1 MRSSHRVGFVIA
13 SVVMVAGLAAC
24 GAPPVDRSYPVG
36 NAYPAGTAYPSGTV
50 YPTSTAPV
58 AAVEYGRVTNVEVI
72 RTQAPASSNAA
83 GTIIGGIA
91 GAVIGH
97 QIGGGSGKDAA
108 TVVGAVG
115 GAVAGNAIQ
124 RNANASIAG
133 TSAYRVSVQIDN
145 GGYRAYDLTNPG
157 DIRAGDRVRIENG
170 QITRI

>member
-1 MRSSHRVGFVIA
+1 MRSSLRFGTVVA
-13 SVVMVAGLAAC
+13 SAVMLAGLAAC

-36 NAYPAGTAYPSGTV
+36 NPYPSGTAYPSGTV

-58 AAVEYGRVTNVEVI
+58 AAVEYGRVTNVEVV
-72 RTQAPASSNAA
+72 RTQAPAGSNAA

-97 QIGGGSGKDAA
+97 QIGGGSGKDLA
-108 TVVGAVG
+108 TVAGAVG

-124 RNANASIAG
+124 RNANGGAR
-133 TSAYRVSVQIDN
+133 TTDVYRVSVQVDN
-145 GGYRAYDLTNPG
+145 GAYRAYDLNNPG

-170 QITRI
+170 QIYRI